1 MARFIL
7 RSQVIL
13 LGMDKLLQLFK
24 IKDLRNKI
32 LITAFLLLSF
42 RALSAIPIPS
52 IDAFRLKE
60 FFSSNQIFGFLNVF
74 SGGALDHLSI
84 VMLGVAPYITATI
97 IMQLLTMIFPKL
109 KEMYYEEGAAGRAK
123 FNRWSRY
130 ITVPLAVLQ
139 GYGFLNILI
148 SQNVVPHLGTF
159 DLIKNVIIITAGSM
173 ILVWIGELISE
184 QKIGNGISL
193 IIFAGIVS
201 RLPSALRQTV
211 FSYNPEILP
220 TYLVFAIVAVL
231 VIAGV
236 VFISEGERKIP
247 IAYAKRVRGMKMYGG
262 ASSYLPLKVNQAGV
276 IPIIFA
282 ISILLFPQFIA
293 QAAAIFSKDLSLK
306 LNDLASYFFNNQYLY
321 SLLYFG
327 LVVIFTYFYT
337 AVTFDPKEI
346 SKNLQRSGGFI
357 AGIRPGDSTSGFL
370 SKIINRLT
378 LSGAIFLG
386 LIAVLPN
393 ITRMVTGVAIL
404 TIGGTALLIVVSVA
418 LETIRQ
424 VNSQLVV
431 REYEEL

>member
-1 MARFIL
+1 MN
-7 RSQVIL
+7 
-13 LGMDKLLQLFK
+13 KLLQLFK

-60 FFSSNQIFGFLNVF
+60 FFSGNQIFGFLNIF

-97 IMQLLTMIFPKL
+97 IMQLLTMIFPSL
-109 KEMYYEEGAAGRAK
+109 KAMYYEEGAAGRAK

-130 ITVPLAVLQ
+130 LTVPLAILQ

-148 SQNVVPHLGTF
+148 SQNVVPHLGPF

-173 ILVWIGELISE
+173 ILVWIGELITE

-201 RLPSALRQTV
+201 RLPSALRQAV

-236 VFISEGERKIP
+236 VFINEGERKIP

-293 QAAAIFSKDLSLK
+293 QAAAIFSKDLSLR
-306 LNDLASYFFNNQYLY
+306 LNDLVSTLFNNQYLY

-327 LVVIFTYFYT
+327 MVVIFTYFYT

-357 AGIRPGDSTSGFL
+357 AGIRPGDSTSRFL

-378 LSGAIFLG
+378 LSGALFLG
-386 LIAVLPN
+386 LIAILPQ
-393 ITRMVTGVAIL
+393 ITRIVTGIAIL

-424 VNSQLVV
+424 INSQLVM
-431 REYEEL
+431 REYEEI

>member
-1 MARFIL
+1 VNKII
-7 RSQVIL
+7 QI
-13 LGMDKLLQLFK
+13 FK
-24 IKDLRNKI
+24 IQDLRNKI
-32 LITAFLLLSF
+32 LMVAFLLLAF
-42 RALSAIPIPS
+42 RALAAIPIPS
-52 IDAFRLKE
+52 IDAFRLRE
-60 FFSSNQIFGFLNVF
+60 FFAGNQLFGFFNIF
-74 SGGALDHLSI
+74 SGGGLDNLSI

-109 KEMYYEEGAAGRAK
+109 KAMYYEEGAIGRAK

-130 ITVPLAVLQ
+130 LTVPLAILQ
-139 GYGFLNILI
+139 GYGFLNLLI
-148 SQNVVPHLGTF
+148 SQNVVPHLGFF
-159 DLIKNVIIITAGSM
+159 DLIKNVIIITAGTM
-173 ILVWIGELISE
+173 ILVWIGELITE
-184 QKIGNGISL
+184 RKIGNGISL

-201 RLPSALRQTV
+201 RLPAILKGAIFT
-211 FSYNPEILP
+211 YNPEVLP
-220 TYLVFAIVAVL
+220 TYLVFVIVAII

-236 VFISEGERKIP
+236 VFINEGERKIP

-293 QAAAIFSKDLSLK
+293 QASSIFSKDLSLR
-306 LNDLASYFFNNQYLY
+306 LTELVNNLFNNQYLY
-321 SLLYFG
+321 SLFYFG

-346 SKNLQRSGGFI
+346 SKNLQRAGGFV
-357 AGIRPGDSTSGFL
+357 AGIRPGDSTSNFL

-386 LIAVLPN
+386 LIAILPQ
-393 ITRMVTGVAIL
+393 ITRMVTGIAIL

-418 LETIRQ
+418 IETIQ
-424 VNSQLVV
+424 QINSQLVM
-431 REYEEL
+431 REYEEI

>member
-1 MARFIL
+1 M
-7 RSQVIL
+7 V
-13 LGMDKLLQLFK
+13 
-24 IKDLRNKI
+24 
-32 LITAFLLLSF
+32 AFLLLAF
-42 RALSAIPIPS
+42 RALAAIPIPS
-52 IDAFRLKE
+52 IDAFRLRE
-60 FFSSNQIFGFLNVF
+60 FFAGNQLFGFFNIF
-74 SGGALDHLSI
+74 SGGGLDNLSI

-109 KEMYYEEGAAGRAK
+109 KAMYYEEGAIGRAK

-130 ITVPLAVLQ
+130 LTVPLAILQ
-139 GYGFLNILI
+139 GYGFLNLLI
-148 SQNVVPHLGTF
+148 SQNVVPHLGFF
-159 DLIKNVIIITAGSM
+159 DLIKNVIIITAGTM
-173 ILVWIGELISE
+173 ILVWIGELITE
-184 QKIGNGISL
+184 RKIGNGISL

-201 RLPSALRQTV
+201 RLPAILKGAIFT
-211 FSYNPEILP
+211 YNPEVLP
-220 TYLVFAIVAVL
+220 TYLVFVIVAII

-236 VFISEGERKIP
+236 VFINEGERKIP

-293 QAAAIFSKDLSLK
+293 QASSIFSKDLSLR
-306 LNDLASYFFNNQYLY
+306 LTELVNNLFNNQYLY
-321 SLLYFG
+321 SLFYFG

-346 SKNLQRSGGFI
+346 SKNLQRAGGFV
-357 AGIRPGDSTSGFL
+357 AGIRPGDSTSNFL

-386 LIAVLPN
+386 LIAILPQ
-393 ITRMVTGVAIL
+393 ITRMVTGIAIL

-418 LETIRQ
+418 IETIQ
-424 VNSQLVV
+424 QINSQLVM
-431 REYEEL
+431 REYEEI